1 MRIDANGRIAGPR
14 DKAAPGRASASGR
27 GFSLQAGEGAADS
40 APVRQAPTV
49 AGLDAMLALQGVED
63 PLSRRRK
70 ALRRGHKLLD
80 TLDGLRLA
88 VLDGTVSLGHL
99 SRLSLLVAEAREDV
113 DDPALE
119 SALAEIDVRAA
130 VELAKLQRR
139 MP

>member
-1 MRIDANGRIAGPR
+1 
-14 DKAAPGRASASGR
+14 
-27 GFSLQAGEGAADS
+27 
-40 APVRQAPTV
+40 VRQAPTV